1 MKGMSSQDRPD
12 RATPLDWAHFQT
24 VAAAERESEE
34 ERIEAALTTTP
45 GERVLAGFRLARG
58 APWTS
63 AHLAEA
69 DAQAD
74 GQMELARRRLAL
86 GLNEGPAR

>member
-1 MKGMSSQDRPD
+1 MSSRNRPP

-24 VAAAERESEE
+24 VAASERESEE
-34 ERIEAALTTTP
+34 ERIKDALSTTP
-45 GERVLAGFRLARG
+45 GERILAGFRLGHAG
-58 APWTS
+58 PWTP

-86 GLNEGPAR
+86 GLNEGAAR